1 MTRRFHFRSGPIL
14 SSLAAAVLLT
24 SNSPSQT
31 TGTTPAPTPP
41 TMVELAYAP
50 EDGSLFEITETFE
63 RVTEMPEQDP
73 ITDLRTRV
81 SRMLI
86 TCTDEGY
93 TNSVTV
99 TSQSLTRNGSEVA
112 SPVNAALKNL
122 VLTYNLSKD
131 GTMTGIVGY
140 EQLPEAMKGRFAAQ
154 VAATMARMLNI
165 DALQRRDE
173 ETYRSLYEGLIGS
186 TVTVGETS
194 VSATAQPLPFGGSA
208 AVYSVSTSEM
218 ETDDP
223 LVLRQVFST
232 DPESL
237 ANEFESVAVPALQEA
252 ATQGMVTT
260 MLPEGHV
267 SAAVSGRASTVIDPA
282 GLLVGS
288 WELSMTY
295 ELGMANPDDAMS
307 PKMVRIMETS
317 RFEAAKVETE
327 TMAEQTPQ
335 Q

>member
-1 MTRRFHFRSGPIL
+1 MTRRFHFRPGTIL
-14 SSLAAAVLLT
+14 SSLAAALLLT

-31 TGTTPAPTPP
+31 TGTDPSPASPA
-41 TMVELAYAP
+41 MVELAYAP
-50 EDGSLFEITETFE
+50 EDGSMFEITETFE
-63 RVTEMPEQDP
+63 RVTDMPGQDP

-81 SRMLI
+81 SRMLV

-99 TSQSLTRNGSEVA
+99 VSQSLTRNGSEVA
-112 SPVNAALKNL
+112 SPVNAALRNL

-131 GTMTGIVGY
+131 GTMTGIAGY
-140 EQLPEAMKGRFAAQ
+140 GQLPEAMKGRFAAQ
-154 VAATMARMLNI
+154 VAATMARMLNV

-173 ETYRSLYEGLIGS
+173 EAYGSLYEGLIGS
-186 TVTVGETS
+186 TVTVGEIS
-194 VSATAQPLPFGGSA
+194 VSAAAQPLPLGGSA

-218 ETDDP
+218 ETDGP
-223 LVLRQVFST
+223 LVLRQLFST

-237 ANEFESVAVPALQEA
+237 ANEFETVAVPALQEA

-260 MLPEGHV
+260 MLPEDHV

-288 WELSMTY
+288 REVSMTF
-295 ELGMANPDDAMS
+295 ELGMGNPDDTAS
-307 PKMVRIMETS
+307 PNMVRITETS

-327 TMAEQTPQ
+327 MMVEQTPQ

>member
-1 MTRRFHFRSGPIL
+1 
-14 SSLAAAVLLT
+14 
-24 SNSPSQT
+24 
-31 TGTTPAPTPP
+31 
-41 TMVELAYAP
+41 MVELAYAP

-63 RVTEMPEQDP
+63 RVTETPGQDP

-112 SPVNAALKNL
+112 SPVNAALRNL

-131 GTMTGIVGY
+131 GTMTGIAGY
-140 EQLPEAMKGRFAAQ
+140 EQLPEAMKGRFAMQ
-154 VAATMARMLNI
+154 VAETLIRMLNL
-165 DALQRRDE
+165 DALRRQDE
-173 ETYRSLYEGLIGS
+173 QAYRSLYEGLIGS

-194 VSATAQPLPFGGSA
+194 VSAAAQPLPRGGSA
-208 AVYSVSTSEM
+208 ALYSVSTSEM
-218 ETDDP
+218 ATDAP
-223 LVLRQVFST
+223 LILRRKYST
-232 DPESL
+232 DATSL
-237 ANEFESVAVPALQEA
+237 ANDFESVEATALQAA

-260 MLPEGHV
+260 MLPDGFV
-267 SAAVSGRASTVIDPA
+267 SAAVTGMAMTVIDTD

-288 WELSMTY
+288 KEVSMTY
-295 ELGMANPDDAMS
+295 NLGMTNPDDSAS
-307 PKMVRIMETS
+307 PNMLVIRETG
-317 RFEAAKVETE
+317 RFEVTVVETE
-327 TMAEQTPQ
+327 MMAEQTPQ

>member
-1 MTRRFHFRSGPIL
+1 MTRRFHFRPGTIL
-14 SSLAAAVLLT
+14 SSLAAALLLT

-31 TGTTPAPTPP
+31 TETTPPPTPP
-41 TMVELAYAP
+41 AMVELAYAP

-81 SRMLI
+81 SRVLV

-99 TSQSLTRNGSEVA
+99 VSQSLTRNGSEVA
-112 SPVNAALKNL
+112 SPVNAALRNL

-131 GTMTGIVGY
+131 GTMTGIAGY

-154 VAATMARMLNI
+154 VAATMARMLNV

-173 ETYRSLYEGLIGS
+173 EAYRSLYEGLIGS
-186 TVTVGETS
+186 TVTVGEIS
-194 VSATAQPLPFGGSA
+194 VSAAAQPLPFGGSA

-218 ETDDP
+218 ETDGP
-223 LVLRQVFST
+223 LVLHQVFST

-252 ATQGMVTT
+252 ATQGMVSTS
-260 MLPEGHV
+260 LPEDHV

-288 WELSMTY
+288 REVSLTF
-295 ELGMANPDDAMS
+295 ELGMGNPDDTES
-307 PKMVRIMETS
+307 PNMVRITETS

-327 TMAEQTPQ
+327 MMAEQTPQ